1 LCDISCQSYPLQTD
15 LQLSRFYR
23 WAGDARTFAGGEC
36 IELVCTPNNPDGAI
50 REALMSSA
58 AGAKPIHD
66 LVYYWPQ
73 YTPITVRA
81 AHDIMLFTMSK
92 ITGHAGTRLGY
103 VSTSIC
109 QIPGEQATQL
119 RNSIGAF

>member
-1 LCDISCQSYPLQTD
+1 
-15 LQLSRFYR
+15 
-23 WAGDARTFAGGEC
+23 
-36 IELVCTPNNPDGAI
+36 
-50 REALMSSA
+50 MSSA

-103 VSTSIC
+103 VSTSGPASK
-109 QIPGEQATQL
+109 QRSYAAAL
-119 RNSIGAF
+119 AHF